1 MFSDSFL
8 KGEMFPVFKIP
19 EEKMFKTLFSAATL
33 SLILAAPSYAM
44 DDMKCDDASMM
55 MMQGEMDKMTDAAM
69 KDQKDMA
76 MKEMEMAKTAMIDKK
91 DDECMMHMKKA
102 EEEMMKKA
110 G

>member
-1 MFSDSFL
+1 ML
-8 KGEMFPVFKIP
+8 KI
-19 EEKMFKTLFSAATL
+19 S
-33 SLILAAPSYAM
+33 LAALALGLTFAAPVYAM